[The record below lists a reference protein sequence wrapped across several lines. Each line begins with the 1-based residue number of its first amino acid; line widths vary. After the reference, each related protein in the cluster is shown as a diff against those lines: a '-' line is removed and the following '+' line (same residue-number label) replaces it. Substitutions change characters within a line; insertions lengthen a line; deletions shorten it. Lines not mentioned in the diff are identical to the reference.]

1 MKLRFTG
8 LLFAI
13 LLLTTTQ
20 VAAQRFLMDLVDTT
34 NQMGKGMLSIYER
47 YNRVRI
53 SGYIQPQF
61 QVISK
66 EGAETYNGG
75 NFSALS
81 NNRFMLR
88 RGRLTC
94 RLCTFE

>member
-1 MKLRFTG
+1 MKFRVAG
-8 LLFAI
+8 LLLLFI
-13 LLLTTTQ
+13 LLSHSDLF
-20 VAAQRFLMDLVDTT
+20 AQRFLMDLVDTT

-66 EGAETYNGG
+66 EGA
-75 NFSALS
+75 
-81 NNRFMLR
+81 
-88 RGRLTC
+88 
-94 RLCTFE
+94 